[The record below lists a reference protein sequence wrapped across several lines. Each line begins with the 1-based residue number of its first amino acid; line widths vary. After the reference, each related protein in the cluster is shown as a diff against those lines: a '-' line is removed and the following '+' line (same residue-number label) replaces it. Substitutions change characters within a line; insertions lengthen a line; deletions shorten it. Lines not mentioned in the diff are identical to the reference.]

1 MAIDNTVLDNSAN
14 DYAKKAAQALNNEKG
29 AIPSQV
35 YPSTEVKLGKMF
47 GKFNQQNTATGM
59 EMSGEKRTNRR

>member
-35 YPSTEVKLGKMF
+35 YPSTEVKLGKM
-47 GKFNQQNTATGM
+47 
-59 EMSGEKRTNRR
+59 